1 MMKKLKFNK
10 NLLIN
15 KFNNFKLMF
24 FITLIMGTMI
34 SINSNTWINAWMGM
48 EINLLSFI
56 PLMFNLKKSSNSTML
71 YFITQALASSLILFS
86 TLMMKIEFN
95 LMKVNM
101 MFSMIQFSLLIKLG
115 AAPMH
120 WWTPKIFLNLN
131 WKMGFIF
138 LTWQKIAPLIL
149 MNSSLNNNLLF
160 YMTAISSTVLG
171 ALMGMNQSL
180 IKLIMIYSSINHT
193 GWMLMIMMLN
203 IHVMIFYFMVYS
215 IMNFMICTMM
225 NNSNFIY
232 INQLFKINNQNLF
245 FKMIMISMFLSL
257 GGMPPFLGFLPKML
271 VLIIMMNNN
280 LFIESLMFIIMAT
293 VTLSFY
299 MNPLMSMFLSIKLST
314 KWNFK
319 IKYINKF
326 MITLMLINLLISLM
340 ILPLLTKFF

>member
-1 MMKKLKFNK
+1 MTKKLKFNK

-24 FITLIMGTMI
+24 FMTLIMGTMI

-95 LMKVNM
+95 LMKMNM

-131 WKMGFIF
+131 WKMSFIF

-149 MNSSLNNNLLF
+149 LNSSSNNNSLF
-160 YMTAISSTVLG
+160 YMTAISSTILG
-171 ALMGMNQSL
+171 ALLGMNQSL

-203 IHVMIFYFMVYS
+203 VYMMIFYFLIYS
-215 IMNFMICTMM
+215 IMNFMICIMM
-225 NNSNFIY
+225 NNSNINY

-245 FKMIMISMFLSL
+245 FKMITISMFLSL
-257 GGMPPFLGFLPKML
+257 GGMPPLLGFLPKML
-271 VLIIMMNNN
+271 VLITMMNNN
-280 LFIESLMFIIMAT
+280 LFIESFMFIIMAT

-299 MNPLMSMFLSIKLST
+299 MNPLMSMFLSIKIST

-319 IKYINKF
+319 IKHINKF
-326 MITLMLINLLISLM
+326 MIILMLINLSISLT
-340 ILPLLTKFF
+340 ILPFLTKFL